1 MSGYV
6 GPQAQLVPYV
16 LQFLFVSFVISLS
29 TALIRL
35 RDPWSIAKETFRFFA
50 WIVIGIF
57 LFSAIVFF
65 LEWLFVRPLV

>member
-16 LQFLFVSFVISLS
+16 FQFLFVSFVISLS

-65 LEWLFVRPLV
+65 LEWLFIRPLV